1 MPVLVC
7 NYSHITTIVLFSG
20 LFLSL
25 YLPKYALHTYSITQL
40 CLAQPLRTDSVSP
53 TTSRSCVSVSACR
66 VYSLLPQYD
75 RSDCELF
82 QPVGRVASKSTT
94 VLFIWTQTACRVQYV
109 VCSEREYIHPVSSRT
124 QRENIQLKILFHWED
139 YLHFLYNW
147 NFSPVQSI
155 SGKCLLLFS
164 SLNCLFSVSFSISLV
179 K

>member
-1 MPVLVC
+1 M
-7 NYSHITTIVLFSG
+7 
-20 LFLSL
+20 
-25 YLPKYALHTYSITQL
+25 
-40 CLAQPLRTDSVSP
+40 
-53 TTSRSCVSVSACR
+53 CVSVCLQSLQSVATIWQIWLWTLSACW
-66 VYSLLPQYD
+66 P
-75 RSDCELF
+75 
-82 QPVGRVASKSTT
+82 GTSKSTT

-164 SLNCLFSVSFSISLV
+164 SLNSLFSVSFSVSLV
-179 K
+179 KWRRCFRCLIKQKCQTYPLSFSVLNMFEFLTKQHLITSLLLCCIDNLINW